1 MQKPVSTL
9 VLSLMLFAGTT
20 AGAFADDHGH
30 AAPAHSDSHATDD
43 HGGSSHGSDSHA
55 TESKKPAA
63 STPAKKT
70 PTSTAKPAPKAK
82 AKPAEKPTAHAGE
95 PAEAK
100 SDALTSKA
108 DEENT
113 APAPKIVPV
122 SMKTAAETPTADQAL
137 QLLIEGNSRW
147 VSNRTENP
155 STEVSR
161 RAEVSAN
168 GQKPFATVLTCA
180 DSRIPLERAFDRGVG
195 EIFAIRVAGNIAGE
209 SETGTIEY
217 GLEHLKTPLL
227 VVMGHTKCGA
237 VAASASGAQLHGAI
251 GRLVGHVQPALDRA
265 KKANPGLEGDAL
277 VAATVR
283 ENVWQSVYDL
293 LKNSPEIREQA
304 STGKVK
310 VVGAIYDLATGKVEF
325 MGEHPW
331 QREVL
336 AALNTGTNTGT
347 SEAPGTES
355 KTATVDEHAGH

>member
-1 MQKPVSTL
+1 MQKSVSSL
-9 VLSLMLFAGTT
+9 ALALSLIAGTAT
-20 AGAFADDHGH
+20 ATVADDH
-30 AAPAHSDSHATDD
+30 AAPSHAKTRATTDD
-43 HGGSSHGSDSHA
+43 HGGNSHTTDSHA
-55 TESKKPAA
+55 TENKKPAA
-63 STPAKKT
+63 KTTPKKTTPTASKTGAKSVDKAVTKAEEASETKANTHEDATATTPAIVAVNT
-70 PTSTAKPAPKAK
+70 
-82 AKPAEKPTAHAGE
+82 
-95 PAEAK
+95 K
-100 SDALTSKA
+100 S
-108 DEENT
+108 NT
-113 APAPKIVPV
+113 DGA
-122 SMKTAAETPTADQAL
+122 TADQAL
-137 QLLIEGNSRW
+137 QFLTEGNARW
-147 VSNRTENP
+147 VANRPQNP
-155 STEVSR
+155 STDSSR
-161 RAEVSAN
+161 RADVTAN
-168 GQKPFATVLTCA
+168 GQKPFATILTCA

-195 EIFAIRVAGNIAGE
+195 EIFAIRVAGNIAGD

-227 VVMGHTKCGA
+227 VVMGHSKCGA
-237 VAASASGAQLHGAI
+237 VAASASGAQLHGAV
-251 GRLVGHVQPALDRA
+251 GRLVSHVQPALDRA

-347 SEAPGTES
+347 SEAPGSES